1 MDNTLKLIPAD
12 GAYAVY
18 VRTDDNCYK
27 GMLNIGCRPTI
38 DNDRHRTI
46 EVHLFDFN
54 GNLYGQRLCIEFV
67 HRIRGEQKFPSRE
80 ALATQLKADAE
91 EAIRRLK
98 DNI

>member
-1 MDNTLKLIPAD
+1 
-12 GAYAVY
+12 
-18 VRTDDNCYK
+18 
-27 GMLNIGCRPTI
+27 MLNIGCRPTI

-80 ALATQLKADAE
+80 ALAARLKLDAE
-91 EAIRRLK
+91 EAIRELK
-98 DNI
+98 VKN